1 MVSVSSCDVPR
12 WYLYPL
18 VMFLDGLYHP
28 MMFPN
33 GICILLLYVPRWYLY
48 HPMMF
53 LDGICILLLYVPRW
67 YLYPQVMFLDGI
79 CILIPHVMCLD
90 GICIRQCFT
99 GTSVRDRNC
108 DPIIGRI
115 RLVRDSAK
123 RFLLSFNENVESD
136 SFYSLNRKN
145 SDSFYS
151 MKMWSR
157 TLSIQ

>member
-12 WYLYPL
+12 WYLYPH
-18 VMFLDGLYHP
+18 VMF
-28 MMFPN
+28 
-33 GICILLLYVPRWYLY
+33 
-48 HPMMF
+48 
-53 LDGICILLLYVPRW
+53 
-67 YLYPQVMFLDGI
+67 
-79 CILIPHVMCLD
+79 LD

-115 RLVRDSAK
+115 RLVRDSAT

-151 MKMWSR
+151 MKMWSQ
-157 TLSIQ
+157 TLSIQWICGVGLFLFNEYLESDSFYSMNMWSQTSANSMNMQSWTLSIHWIERVGLFLFNENTKWRFK